1 MSWYRFLR
9 DDWDRY
15 YPKYLQSETWK
26 KKREKVFQRDG
37 HLCICGETA
46 TEVHHKRYDNVG
58 KEPLSDLVSLCKEC
72 HSDLHLKLK
81 EKDEWNRWIEYIN
94 IELALAA
101 RENKRE

>member
-1 MSWYRFLR
+1 MSWYHFLR

-26 KKREKVFQRDG
+26 KKREEVFQRDG
-37 HLCICGETA
+37 CLCICGQTA

-72 HSDLHLKLK
+72 HFDLQATLK
-81 EKDEWNRWIEYIN
+81 DMR
-94 IELALAA
+94 
-101 RENKRE
+101 R